1 LDTSRTLDPNKVQ
14 TAVDATAPRYGD
26 GYAIEVVTKRA
37 FVEASEG
44 RGISRRIPA
53 RRCFGE
59 YCIQPAL
66 VEGEPILGTGPLAQQ
81 LDDPP
86 PLGVG
91 AEGHIGAA

>member
-1 LDTSRTLDPNKVQ
+1 
-14 TAVDATAPRYGD
+14 
-26 GYAIEVVTKRA
+26 
-37 FVEASEG
+37 
-44 RGISRRIPA
+44 
-53 RRCFGE
+53 
-59 YCIQPAL
+59 L